1 MSQLANVLRYLRIRE
16 GLTQQQM
23 ADKISLMSTEKISRS
38 RINNYENGIRE
49 PDFEMLE
56 LLADFFNVDMNTLSG
71 KDYSNRKPVT
81 IIDDGKYEKYMNFM
95 QVLSQLPD
103 EYVDEIIEKAQSHL
117 RNQEVQGDQ

>member
-56 LLADFFNVDMNTLSG
+56 LLADFFNVDLNTLSG

-81 IIDDGKYEKYMNFM
+81 IIDDGKHEKYIELM
-95 QVLSQLPD
+95 QVFSQLPD
-103 EYVDEIIEKAQSHL
+103 EYVDEIIEQAQSHL
-117 RNQEVQGDQ
+117 RNQTVQDDQ

>member
-1 MSQLANVLRYLRIRE
+1 MSQLANMLRYLRIRE

-38 RINNYENGIRE
+38 RINNYENDIRE

-56 LLADFFNVDMNTLSG
+56 LLADFFNVDLNTLSG

-81 IIDDGKYEKYMNFM
+81 MIDDGNHKRYIELM
-95 QVLSQLPD
+95 QVFSQLPD
-103 EYVDEIIEKAQSHL
+103 EDVDEILEKAQSRL
-117 RNQEVQGDQ
+117 RNQTVQDDQ

>member
-1 MSQLANVLRYLRIRE
+1 MSQLADVLRYLRVRE

-38 RINNYENGIRE
+38 RINNYENDIRE

-71 KDYSNRKPVT
+71 KDYSNRKPV
-81 IIDDGKYEKYMNFM
+81 IMVDDGKYEKYMNFM
-95 QVLSQLPD
+95 QVLFQLPED
-103 EYVDEIIEKAQSHL
+103 YVDEVIEKAQSRL
-117 RNQEVQGDQ
+117 RNQKVQDDQ